1 MHPFLNQQ
9 LAQQHID
16 DLRHESEVAQL
27 GDQIKKAGSAR
38 HRWHYLRFLRGLYS
52 WPALLYRRPT
62 PVQTARLDEVSLE
75 EIKPAVLSTFSAM
88 HEVGLVSEYD
98 DQFIEKFVQM
108 LEQELALQAR
118 CHSV

>member
-38 HRWHYLRFLRGLYS
+38 HRWDYLRFLRGLYS
-52 WPALLYRRPT
+52 WPGLLYRRPT
-62 PVQTARLDEVSLE
+62 PVQMTRLDEVSLE
-75 EIKPAVLSTFSAM
+75 EIKPAVLSTFLAM